1 VPLPDAAGP
10 SMAMIMLA
18 PQPLC
23 VDRLAALIRPDG
35 GAVESASGP
44 PARVAANV
52 LAGAGRLG

>member
-1 VPLPDAAGP
+1 
-10 SMAMIMLA
+10 MAMIMLA

-35 GAVESASGP
+35 DAVESASGP